1 VIVQSV
7 TDVIEQVRQ
16 TLGVPGLQVAL
27 SGNRLRVD
35 GTTGQMTV
43 KSRLR
48 ALSTELANIIPIE
61 DHVAYVDNRE
71 PASPG
76 ALPVKLRGVMIG
88 NPSYFLTDTGARYF
102 VGGVLPDG
110 AEVMAI
116 EPTQIRF
123 RAGDRQYV
131 YNLD

>member
-1 VIVQSV
+1 
-7 TDVIEQVRQ
+7 
-16 TLGVPGLQVAL
+16 
-27 SGNRLRVD
+27 
-35 GTTGQMTV
+35 V